1 MNEQTK
7 QDIENLVNNNN
18 CVLFMK
24 GNPTHPQCGF
34 SSNTVKILQELLGED
49 FAYCNVL
56 ENQNIREG
64 IKEYGN
70 WPTIPQIYIKSEL
83 VGGNDIVTEMYNTG
97 ELQTMLGLPQPERK
111 SAAITI
117 TENAKQNIM
126 SGIENI
132 GSSVLMLSID
142 GQFNT
147 RFSIEE
153 PKGYE
158 IASIIESESGDI
170 KIYMDIGT
178 AKRADGIE
186 IDWVEDLQGAG
197 LVIKNPNEPKM
208 VNQLSKEELIK
219 GIEQGI
225 YQNIYDVRT
234 EIEFSRSS
242 IPNSKRLDKA
252 NMQVIES
259 LSKNTPLV
267 FVCHVGNTSQGACE
281 FYRKKGYTNVNNL
294 VGGIENWLG

>member
-7 QDIENLVNNNN
+7 QEIEKLISNNT

-24 GNPTHPQCGF
+24 GNPKHPQCGF
-34 SSNTVKILQELLGED
+34 SSNTVKILNEIVGED
-49 FAYCNVL
+49 FSYCNVL
-56 ENQNIREG
+56 EDQNIREG

-70 WPTIPQIYIKSEL
+70 WPTIPQLYINKEL
-83 VGGNDIVTEMYNTG
+83 VGGNDIVTEMYNSG
-97 ELQTMLGLPQPERK
+97 ELQTMLGKPMPERK
-111 SAAITI
+111 PALITI
-117 TENAKQNIM
+117 TEKAKENIL

-142 GQFNT
+142 SQFNT

-158 IASIIESESGDI
+158 LTSDVGDI

-186 IDWVEDLQGAG
+186 IDWVEDLQGSG
-197 LVIKNPNEPKM
+197 LVIKNPNEPKS
-208 VNQLSKEELIK
+208 VNQISKNELEK
-219 GIEQGI
+219 GMADGV
-225 YQNIYDVRT
+225 YSHIYDVRG
-234 EIEFSRSS
+234 EHEFLANS
-242 IPNSKRLDKA
+242 IPGSKRLDKQ
-252 NMQVIES
+252 NMQEIEN
-259 LSKNTPLV
+259 LEKHTPLV
-267 FVCHVGNTSQGACE
+267 FVCSVGNSSQGACE

-294 VGGIENWLG
+294 VGGVSVWSNN

>member
-7 QDIENLVNNNN
+7 QTIESLISKNT

-24 GNPTHPQCGF
+24 GNPKHPQCGF
-34 SSNTVKILQELLGED
+34 SSNTVKILHDLIGDD
-49 FAYCNVL
+49 FDYFNVL
-56 ENQNIREG
+56 EDQEIREG

-70 WPTIPQIYIKSEL
+70 WPTIPQLYINKEL
-83 VGGNDIVTEMYNTG
+83 VGGNDIVTEMFNTG
-97 ELQTMLGLPQPERK
+97 ELQSLLNLPQPERK
-111 SAAITI
+111 IASITI
-117 TENAKQNIM
+117 SDKAKENILA
-126 SGIENI
+126 GIENI

-158 IASIIESESGDI
+158 VVSEIEEI

-186 IDWVEDLQGAG
+186 IDWVEDLNGAG
-197 LVIKNPNEPKM
+197 LVIKNPNEPKK
-208 VNQLSKEELIK
+208 VNQLSKADLQK
-219 GIEQGI
+219 GIESGQ
-225 YQNIYDVRT
+225 YNHIYDVRS
-234 EIEFSRSS
+234 ESDFLNRS
-242 IPNSKRLDKA
+242 IDGSKRLDKP
-252 NMQVIES
+252 NMQEIEDFE
-259 LSKNTPLV
+259 KDTPLV
-267 FVCHVGNTSQGACE
+267 FVCHVGNSSQGACE

-294 VGGIENWLG
+294 VGGVTEWFS